1 MTAFQKAFVWTAI
14 PLVALSL
21 VSTAGAW
28 QEGLYFVWALALLAW
43 LITLGAVIAFAI
55 AGKRET
61 SSGVLAG
68 FGVGFLALFV
78 SCFVNLN
85 GM

>member
-1 MTAFQKAFVWTAI
+1 MTTFQKAFAWTAV

-21 VSTAGAW
+21 LSTAGTW
-28 QEGLYFVWALALLAW
+28 QQGLYFVWAFALLAW

-55 AGKRET
+55 AGKQEV

-78 SCFVNLN
+78 SCFVNLR